1 MIQQAESGA
10 TYIDIAIKGEADGG
24 IGVRGGGALRTAL

>member
-10 TYIDIAIKGEADGG
+10 TYIDIAIKGEADGE